1 MTRES
6 RLRVTFPSGGLASGA
21 PGGGRILTMLRRAS
35 MIWVSALALLLG
47 GCVKHHGPQSMVL
60 FVPAPPP
67 SPSATVPPASNSEVM
82 VIEEPAPPPQTEAED
97 DEVPQPQPPEPTLHR
112 RTHHLPRSE
121 ATAETDDQPAPQDDA
136 ETPSAGVPVLAP
148 LQSTSEGTELR
159 RQFVNLDQDIRQR
172 LAKLGGAQ
180 LSANNQ
186 KTLDDART
194 FFAQATSALASGD
207 LPRAINLARKAGLLL
222 AALE

>member
-1 MTRES
+1 MI
-6 RLRVTFPSGGLASGA
+6 RLRVTFPSGDLAPRA
-21 PGGGRILTMLRRAS
+21 PGGGRIPTMLRRRS
-35 MIWVSALALLLG
+35 IIGVSALALLLG

-67 SPSATVPPASNSEVM
+67 SPSATVPSASNPEVM
-82 VIEEPAPPPQTEAED
+82 VIEEPAPPPQTEVED
-97 DEVPQPQPPEPTLHR
+97 DAVPQPQTPEPTLHR
-112 RTHHLPRSE
+112 RTHRLPHPE
-121 ATAETDDQPAPQDDA
+121 ATAETDDDQPAPQDDA
-136 ETPSAGVPVLAP
+136 KTPSTDVPVLAP
-148 LQSTSEGTELR
+148 RQSTSEETELR
-159 RQFVNLDQDIRQR
+159 RQFVSLDQDIRQR

>member
-1 MTRES
+1 LIRLPVTSPPGVVAS
-6 RLRVTFPSGGLASGA
+6 RT
-21 PGGGRILTMLRRAS
+21 PGGGRILTMLRRVS
-35 MIWVSALALLLG
+35 IIWVSALALLLS
-47 GCVKHHGPQSMVL
+47 GCVKRHGPQNMVV

-67 SPSATVPPASNSEVM
+67 AAHSATELPTSNSDVM

-97 DEVPQPQPPEPTLHR
+97 EEVPQPQTPEPTLHR
-112 RTHHLPRSE
+112 RTHHLPRPE
-121 ATAETDDQPAPQDDA
+121 ATTETDEHPPPQDDA
-136 ETPSAGVPVLAP
+136 ETPSADVPVLAP
-148 LQSTSEGTELR
+148 RKSTSEETELR
-159 RQFVNLDQDIRQR
+159 RQFLSLDQDIRQR

-194 FFAQATSALASGD
+194 FFAQATSAMASGD